1 MIEIDM
7 DRQTARE
14 IALYEAYLK
23 DSNQT
28 YNSKFGKVRIDRED
42 QVLYLGVT
50 EGSFLAQY
58 SYDPTL
64 PVWLNIMIAED
75 KFEGDCEIYD
85 PED

>member
-1 MIEIDM
+1 M
-7 DRQTARE
+7 DKQTERE

-28 YNSKFGKVRIDRED
+28 YDSKFGKVVFDRE
-42 QVLYLGVT
+42 VHLMYLGVT

-75 KFEGDCEIYD
+75 KFERDCEIDDY
-85 PED
+85 ED